1 MSSKSKAKTGGAFGN
16 GLKRDRKPRKRPS
29 LPGARLKR
37 KHGSPKKA
45 KHYAHVGMVKG
56 NPDESK

>member
-1 MSSKSKAKTGGAFGN
+1 MSGKSKAKTGGAFGN

-37 KHGSPKKA
+37 KHATPKSA
-45 KHYAHVGMVKG
+45 KHYAHAGMVRG
-56 NPDESK
+56 NPDDPQ